1 LSRDSTLTDDQGDL
15 ALGEAEAGFH
25 LLVMSRDVFATHP
38 LPATGTL
45 VIGRSASVDIQL
57 QDPLASRRHARLSIG
72 ETIAVEDLGSANGT
86 RVRDALIE
94 SGLKVDVGPGEAI
107 VVGTTCLMVQNNRSP
122 LVPRRLWSHTYFE
135 NRLEEECARASLA
148 GTSFEMARI
157 HVDRRAPWMHVA
169 PILVREIKPPHLL
182 AAYGPN
188 EYEVLFYSIDSEE
201 ADHLLQ
207 SAVESLA
214 DAGFSARWGAAWFPR
229 DGRSPDALISHACLP
244 LRSTKEDAIAGEVNG
259 TLAGT
264 MQRVNEVAAR
274 AAEGNIN
281 VLLLGETGVGKE
293 VLAQRI
299 HRLSPRAD
307 KPILCVNCAG
317 LTESLLES
325 ELFGYEKG
333 AFTGATQAKPGLFET
348 AQGGTV
354 FLDEVGELPLV
365 IQAKLLRVIDGRE
378 VMRLGGLKA
387 RPIDVRFISATNR
400 DIEAEVQRGT
410 FRRDL
415 FFRLNGISLTIPP
428 LRQRLSEIPALC
440 EKFLANACVDFGRK
454 PEPVISA
461 RAATLLRG
469 YSWPGNIRELR
480 NVIERAVV
488 LCTGFEIGPEHLP
501 IEKIRPLLA
510 EDRCRLLPT
519 APTRSTQAPPEPETR
534 KVRSGSGAP
543 PPSSRGRRSYR
554 SDGGRGSPRDEDER
568 QRIVDALAAC
578 AGNQSRAAML
588 LGMPRRTFVAKL
600 AVYAIPRP
608 QKL

>member
-1 LSRDSTLTDDQGDL
+1 MSRDSTLTEDQGDL
-15 ALGEAEAGFH
+15 ALGDAEAGFH
-25 LLVMSRDVFATHP
+25 LLVMSRDVFATQP
-38 LPATGTL
+38 LPASGSLT
-45 VIGRSASVDIQL
+45 IGRSATADIQL
-57 QDPLASRRHARLSIG
+57 QDPLASRKHATLEIG
-72 ETIAVEDLGSANGT
+72 DTIIVEDLASANGT

-94 SGLKVDVGPGEAI
+94 PGRKVEVGPGEAI
-107 VVGTTCLMVQNNRSP
+107 VIGTTCLMVQNNRSP

-148 GTSFEMARI
+148 GTPFEMARI
-157 HVDRRAPWMHVA
+157 HVDRHAPWMQVA

-188 EYEVLFYSIDSEE
+188 EYEVLFYAIDADE
-201 ADHLLQ
+201 ADQLLE
-207 SAVESLA
+207 SAVSGLA
-214 DAGFSARWGAAWFPR
+214 EAGFVARVGTAWYPR

-244 LRSTKEDAIAGEVNG
+244 LRSTLDQEAAAEGLSFIGPA
-259 TLAGT
+259 
-264 MQRVNEVAAR
+264 MQRIQEVAAR
-274 AAEGNIN
+274 AAEANIN

-317 LTESLLES
+317 LTETLLES

-333 AFTGATQAKPGLFET
+333 AFTGATQPKPGLLET

-365 IQAKLLRVIDGRE
+365 IQAKLLRVIDSRQ

-440 EKFLANACVDFGRK
+440 EKFLSNACLDFGRN
-454 PEPVISA
+454 PEPVISQ
-461 RAATLLRG
+461 RAMALLRG

-501 IEKIRPLLA
+501 TEKIRPILA
-510 EDRCRLLPT
+510 DNACQLVPSQQSPSTE
-519 APTRSTQAPPEPETR
+519 APPADPETQPVRSTNGVPAVLP
-534 KVRSGSGAP
+534 
-543 PPSSRGRRSYR
+543 RGRRSYR
-554 SDGGRGSPRDEDER
+554 DGGRGGSREDER
-568 QRIVDALAAC
+568 RRIVEALAAC

-600 AVYAIPRP
+600 AMYAIPRP

>member
-1 LSRDSTLTDDQGDL
+1 MVSGD
-15 ALGEAEAGFH
+15 AEAGFH

-38 LPATGTL
+38 LPASGTL
-45 VIGRSASVDIQL
+45 TIGRSAMADIQL
-57 QDPLASRRHARLSIG
+57 QDPLASRRHATLHIG
-72 ETIAVEDLGSANGT
+72 DRIVVEDLTSANGT

-94 SGLKVDVGPGEAI
+94 PGHSVEVGPGEAI
-107 VVGTTCLMVQNNRSP
+107 VVGKTCLMVQNSRSP

-148 GTSFEMARI
+148 GACFEIARI
-157 HVDRRAPWMHVA
+157 HVDRLAPWTKVA

-188 EYEVLFYSIDSEE
+188 EYEVLFYSIDAED
-201 ADHLLQ
+201 ADQLLQ
-207 SAVESLA
+207 AAVSSLA
-214 DAGFSARWGAAWFPR
+214 ECGFSASCGTAWFPR
-229 DGRSPDALISHACLP
+229 EGRSPDALIAHACLP
-244 LRSTKEDAIAGEVNG
+244 LRSTTEQESADEVLSSLG
-259 TLAGT
+259 PA
-264 MQRVNEVAAR
+264 MQHIYEVAAR
-274 AAEGNIN
+274 AAGGNIN

-307 KPILCVNCAG
+307 KPVLCVNCAG
-317 LTESLLES
+317 LSETLLES

-333 AFTGATQAKPGLFET
+333 AFTGAMQPKPGLLET

-354 FLDEVGELPLV
+354 FLDEVGEMPLV
-365 IQAKLLRVIDGRE
+365 IQAKLLRVIDSRQ
-378 VMRLGGLKA
+378 VMRLGGLKP

-400 DIEAEVQRGT
+400 DIEVEVQRGT

-440 EKFLANACVDFGRK
+440 EKFLSNACLDFGRN
-454 PEPVISA
+454 PEPVLSP
-461 RAATLLRG
+461 RAMSLLRG

-480 NVIERAVV
+480 NVIERSVV

-501 IEKIRPLLA
+501 AEKIRPLLA
-510 EDRCRLLPT
+510 ADPYEVLPYPSSL
-519 APTRSTQAPPEPETR
+519 AAEARPPLDPETHI
-534 KVRSGSGAP
+534 RSAGG
-543 PPSSRGRRSYR
+543 PSSSSGPRGRRSYR
-554 SDGGRGSPRDEDER
+554 SEGGRGSSRGEDER
-568 QRIVDALAAC
+568 QRIVEALAAC

-600 AVYAIPRP
+600 AMYEIPRP

>member
-1 LSRDSTLTDDQGDL
+1 LNRDSTLTEDQGDL
-15 ALGEAEAGFH
+15 ASGDAEAGFH

-38 LPATGTL
+38 LPASGTL
-45 VIGRSASVDIQL
+45 TIGRSATADIQL
-57 QDPLASRRHARLSIG
+57 QDPLASRRHATLHLGDHI
-72 ETIAVEDLGSANGT
+72 EVEDLSSANGT
-86 RVRDALIE
+86 RVRDALIDPGQKIE
-94 SGLKVDVGPGEAI
+94 VGPGEAI

-122 LVPRRLWSHTYFE
+122 LVPRRLWSHAYFE
-135 NRLEEECARASLA
+135 NRLEEECARASIA
-148 GTSFEMARI
+148 GTCFEMARI
-157 HVDRRAPWMHVA
+157 HVDRLAPWTKVA
-169 PILVREIKPPHLL
+169 PILVREIKQPHLL

-188 EYEVLFYSIDSEE
+188 EYEVLFYSIAAEE
-201 ADHLLQ
+201 ADQLLQ
-207 SAVESLA
+207 AAVSSLA
-214 DAGFSARWGAAWFPR
+214 ECGFVARWGTAWFPR
-229 DGRSPDALISHACLP
+229 DGRSPDALIAHACLP
-244 LRSTKEDAIAGEVNG
+244 LRTTNERECTGEDLSSLGPA
-259 TLAGT
+259 
-264 MQRVNEVAAR
+264 MQRIHEVAAR

-307 KPILCVNCAG
+307 RPILCVNCAG
-317 LTESLLES
+317 LTETLLES

-333 AFTGATQAKPGLFET
+333 AFTGATQAKPGLLET

-365 IQAKLLRVIDGRE
+365 IQAKLLRVIDSRQ
-378 VMRLGGLKA
+378 VMRLGGLKS

-400 DIEAEVQRGT
+400 DLEAEVQRGT

-415 FFRLNGISLTIPP
+415 FFRLNGISLTLPP
-428 LRQRLSEIPALC
+428 LRQRLSEIPVLC
-440 EKFLANACVDFGRK
+440 EKFLSNACLDFGRN
-454 PEPVISA
+454 PEPVISP
-461 RAATLLRG
+461 RAMALLRG

-501 IEKIRPLLA
+501 AEKMRPFLA
-510 EDRCRLLPT
+510 DDPYQL
-519 APTRSTQAPPEPETR
+519 APSSAAPSTELSELESDTHLRSSHGPSA
-534 KVRSGSGAP
+534 S
-543 PPSSRGRRSYR
+543 SSRGRRPFR
-554 SDGGRGSPRDEDER
+554 DTGRGARGEDER
-568 QRIVDALAAC
+568 RRIVEALAAC

-600 AVYAIPRP
+600 AMYAIPRP

>member
-1 LSRDSTLTDDQGDL
+1 MSRDSTLTEDQDDLTLGD
-15 ALGEAEAGFH
+15 GEAGFH
-25 LLVMSRDVFATHP
+25 LLIMSRDVFATHP
-38 LPATGTL
+38 LPTTGTL
-45 VIGRSASVDIQL
+45 TIGRSATVDIQL
-57 QDPLASRRHARLSIG
+57 QDPLASRRHARLLIG
-72 ETIAVEDLGSANGT
+72 ETIVVEDLASANGT
-86 RVRDALIE
+86 RVRDALIPPGD
-94 SGLKVDVGPGEAI
+94 SVAVGPGEAI

-122 LVPRRLWSHTYFE
+122 LVPRRLWSHAYFE

-157 HVDRRAPWMHVA
+157 HVDRRAPWMQVA

-201 ADHLLQ
+201 AAELLQ
-207 SAVESLA
+207 AAVASLA
-214 DAGFSARWGAAWFPR
+214 EAGFTARWGTAWFPR

-244 LRSTKEDAIAGEVNG
+244 LRSTKEEAIAGEVNG
-259 TLAGT
+259 SLGGT
-264 MQRVNEVAAR
+264 MQRVDEVAAR

-299 HRLSPRAD
+299 HRLSPRSD

-333 AFTGATQAKPGLFET
+333 AFTGATQSKPGLLET

-354 FLDEVGELPLV
+354 FLDEVGELPIV

-440 EKFLANACVDFGRK
+440 EKFLANACVDFARK
-454 PEPVISA
+454 PPPVISA
-461 RAATLLRG
+461 GAMSLLRG

-501 IEKIRPLLA
+501 IEKIRPLMA
-510 EDRCRLLPT
+510 EDRCRLLPSPPRLAHS
-519 APTRSTQAPPEPETR
+519 APSEPETR

-543 PPSSRGRRSYR
+543 SPGRGRRSYR
-554 SDGGRGSPRDEDER
+554 SEGGRASARDEDER

-600 AVYAIPRP
+600 AAYSIPRP

>member
-1 LSRDSTLTDDQGDL
+1 LSRDSTLTEDQGDL
-15 ALGEAEAGFH
+15 AVGDAEAGFH

-45 VIGRSASVDIQL
+45 TIGRSASADIQL
-57 QDPLASRRHARLSIG
+57 QDPLTSRKHARLHLG
-72 ETIAVEDLGSANGT
+72 ETIVVEDLGSANGT
-86 RVRDALIE
+86 RVRDTIIE
-94 SGLKVDVGPGEAI
+94 PGGKVAVGAGEAI
-107 VVGTTCLMVQNNRSP
+107 VVGTTCLMVQNDRSP

-135 NRLEEECARASLA
+135 NRLEEECARAA
-148 GTSFEMARI
+148 IAATSFEMARI
-157 HVDRRAPWMHVA
+157 HVDRQAPWMQVA
-169 PILVREIKPPHLL
+169 PILVRAIKPPHLL

-201 ADHLLQ
+201 ADQLLQ
-207 SAVESLA
+207 TAVSGLA
-214 DAGFSARWGAAWFPR
+214 EAGFVARWGTAWFPR
-229 DGRSPDALISHACLP
+229 DGRTPDALISRACLP
-244 LRSTKEDAIAGEVNG
+244 IRSAPAEEVAGDENG
-259 TLAGT
+259 AVGT
-264 MQRVNEVAAR
+264 AMQSIHEVAAR

-299 HRLSPRAD
+299 HRLSPRAAQ
-307 KPILCVNCAG
+307 PILCVNCAG

-333 AFTGATQAKPGLFET
+333 AFTGASQPKPGLLET

-365 IQAKLLRVIDGRE
+365 IQAKLLRVIDSRQ

-428 LRQRLSEIPALC
+428 LRQRLSELPSLC
-440 EKFLANACVDFGRK
+440 DKFLANACRDFGRN
-454 PEPVISA
+454 PEPVISL
-461 RAATLLRG
+461 RAMALLRG

-501 IEKIRPLLA
+501 MEKIRPVLA
-510 EDRCRLLPT
+510 EDPLQLLPPST
-519 APTRSTQAPPEPETR
+519 ALAAVASSDPEMQTMRSGGAPETR
-534 KVRSGSGAP
+534 A
-543 PPSSRGRRSYR
+543 RRAYR
-554 SDGGRGSPRDEDER
+554 GGRGGSHEDER
-568 QRIVDALAAC
+568 QRIVEALAAC

-600 AVYAIPRP
+600 AMYAIPRP
-608 QKL
+608 QKV

>member
-1 LSRDSTLTDDQGDL
+1 LTEDQSDL
-15 ALGEAEAGFH
+15 APTDAEASFH

-38 LPATGTL
+38 LPASGTIT
-45 VIGRSASVDIQL
+45 IGRSASADIQL
-57 QDPLASRRHARLSIG
+57 QDPLASRRHVTLRMG
-72 ETIAVEDLGSANGT
+72 ETIVVEDLTSANGT

-94 SGLKVDVGPGEAI
+94 PGLEVEVGPGEAI
-107 VVGTTCLMVQNNRSP
+107 VVGTTCLMVQNSRSP

-135 NRLEEECARASLA
+135 NRLEEECARSALA

-157 HVDRRAPWMHVA
+157 HVDRHAPWTKVA

-188 EYEVLFYSIDSEE
+188 EYEVLFYSIDAEE
-201 ADHLLQ
+201 ADHLLR
-207 SAVESLA
+207 SAASNLA
-214 DAGFSARWGAAWFPR
+214 ECGFVARWGTAWFPR
-229 DGRSPDALISHACLP
+229 DGRSPDALIAHACLP
-244 LRSTKEDAIAGEVNG
+244 LRSAPERDNAGEIS
-259 TLAGT
+259 TSLAPA
-264 MQRVNEVAAR
+264 MQRIHEVAAR

-299 HRLSPRAD
+299 HRLSPRSD
-307 KPILCVNCAG
+307 HPILCVNCAG
-317 LTESLLES
+317 FTETLLES

-333 AFTGATQAKPGLFET
+333 AFTGATQSKPGLLET

-365 IQAKLLRVIDGRE
+365 IQAKLLRVIDSRQ

-387 RPIDVRFISATNR
+387 RPIDVRVISATNR

-415 FFRLNGISLTIPP
+415 FFRLNGISLTLPP

-440 EKFLANACVDFGRK
+440 EKFLANACLDFGRN
-454 PEPVISA
+454 PEPVISP
-461 RAATLLRG
+461 RAMALLRG
-469 YSWPGNIRELR
+469 YGWPGNIRELR

-501 IEKIRPLLA
+501 IEKMRPLL
-510 EDRCRLLPT
+510 EDPAQLAPYAP
-519 APTRSTQAPPEPETR
+519 APTY
-534 KVRSGSGAP
+534 AP
-543 PPSSRGRRSYR
+543 PPFDPETHVRSNPVGPPSSPRGRRSYR
-554 SDGGRGSPRDEDER
+554 PDGGRGSSRGEDER
-568 QRIVDALAAC
+568 RRIVEALAAC

-600 AVYAIPRP
+600 AIYAIPRP
-608 QKL
+608 QKA

>member
-1 LSRDSTLTDDQGDL
+1 LSRDSTLTEDQGDL
-15 ALGEAEAGFH
+15 ALADVEAGFH

-38 LPATGTL
+38 LPAGGSLT
-45 VIGRSASVDIQL
+45 IGRSASVDVQL
-57 QDPLASRRHARLSIG
+57 QDPLASRRHARLEMG
-72 ETIAVEDLGSANGT
+72 DTIVVEDLGSANGT
-86 RVRDALIE
+86 RVRDTLIE
-94 SGLKVDVGPGEAI
+94 AGLRVPVGPGEAI

-122 LVPRRLWSHTYFE
+122 LVPRRLWSHAYFE
-135 NRLEEECARASLA
+135 SRLEEECARATLS
-148 GTSFEMARI
+148 GTSFEIARI
-157 HVDRRAPWMHVA
+157 HVDRRAPWMHVS

-188 EYEVLFYSIDSEE
+188 EYEVLFYAIDSEE
-201 ADHLLQ
+201 ADKLLQ
-207 SAVESLA
+207 AAVSSLA
-214 DAGFSARWGAAWFPR
+214 EAGFSARWGTAWFPR
-229 DGRSPDALISHACLP
+229 DGRSPDALIAHACLP
-244 LRSTKEDAIAGEVNG
+244 LRSTREEPIEGEING
-259 TLAGT
+259 SLGGT

-281 VLLLGETGVGKE
+281 VLILGETGVGKE

-333 AFTGATQAKPGLFET
+333 AFTGATQAKPGLLET

-365 IQAKLLRVIDGRE
+365 IQAKLLRVIEGRE

-400 DIEAEVQRGT
+400 DIEAEVQRGA

-440 EKFLANACVDFGRK
+440 DKFLANACVDFGRK
-454 PEPVISA
+454 PAPVISA
-461 RAATLLRG
+461 RAMTLLRG

-510 EDRCRLLPT
+510 EDRCRLLPS
-519 APTRSTQAPPEPETR
+519 APRLAHTPPEPETR

-543 PPSSRGRRSYR
+543 SPGRRRSYR
-554 SDGGRGSPRDEDER
+554 SDRGGIRDEEER

-600 AVYAIPRP
+600 AVYSIPRP

>member
-1 LSRDSTLTDDQGDL
+1 M
-15 ALGEAEAGFH
+15 ALEDAEAGHH

-38 LPATGTL
+38 LPAGGTL
-45 VIGRSASVDIQL
+45 TIGRSASADIQL
-57 QDPLASRRHARLSIG
+57 QDPLASRKHARLHIG
-72 ETIAVEDLGSANGT
+72 ETIVVEDLSSANGT
-86 RVRDALIE
+86 RVRDAMIE
-94 SGLKVDVGPGEAI
+94 PGSKVPVGPGEAI
-107 VVGTTCLMVQNNRSP
+107 VIGTTCLMVQNDRSP

-135 NRLEEECARASLA
+135 NRLEEECARATIA
-148 GTSFEMARI
+148 GTSFEMGRI
-157 HVDRRAPWMHVA
+157 HVDRAAPWMQVA

-188 EYEVLFYSIDSEE
+188 EYEVLFYSIDAEE
-201 ADHLLQ
+201 ADQLLQ
-207 SAVESLA
+207 SAVQGLS
-214 DAGFSARWGAAWFPR
+214 DAGFMARWGTAWFPR
-229 DGRSPDALISHACLP
+229 DGRTPDALISHACLP
-244 LRSTKEDAIAGEVNG
+244 LRTTTEEEIAADAKDALGP
-259 TLAGT
+259 A
-264 MQRVNEVAAR
+264 MQRIHEVAAR

-299 HRLSPRAD
+299 HRLSPRSD

-317 LTESLLES
+317 LNETLLES

-333 AFTGATQAKPGLFET
+333 AFTGATQPKPGLLET

-365 IQAKLLRVIDGRE
+365 IQAKLLRVIDSRQ

-400 DIEAEVQRGT
+400 DIEAEVARGT

-428 LRQRLSEIPALC
+428 LRQRLSELGPLC
-440 EKFLANACVDFGRK
+440 EKFLSNACRDFGRTT
-454 PEPVISA
+454 EPVISP
-461 RAATLLRG
+461 RAMVLLRG

-501 IEKIRPLLA
+501 MEKIRPMHPDDPLQ
-510 EDRCRLLPT
+510 LLP
-519 APTRSTQAPPEPETR
+519 APPSLSLPPSGDPEMQTI
-534 KVRSGSGAP
+534 RSGIGP
-543 PPSSRGRRSYR
+543 QSRGRRAYR
-554 SDGGRGSPRDEDER
+554 DGRGVSREDER
-568 QRIVDALAAC
+568 QRIVEALAAC

-600 AVYAIPRP
+600 ATYAIPRP
-608 QKL
+608 QKV